1 MRWKNDDMFLGLN
14 DQLDMHHNVGKIP
27 LLKSIHFFN
36 SVLHKHYLT
45 QFGGNFSWLNLR
57 LAWKSAER
65 SPNCVK
71 WRSCQALFSKKLT
84 DFNVWKNGIRL
95 EIWTQASV
103 QIFEASCL
111 STCVWS
117 KVFSVHSY
125 IRVITFI
132 KSNLHKY

>member
-1 MRWKNDDMFLGLN
+1 M
-14 DQLDMHHNVGKIP
+14 P
-27 LLKSIHFFN
+27 LIKSIHFLN
-36 SVLHKHYLT
+36 NILHKLYLAL
-45 QFGGNFSWLNLR
+45 FGSNFSWLNLR

-65 SPNCVK
+65 SSNCVK
-71 WRSCQALFSKKLT
+71 WRLFQALFSKKIT
-84 DFNVWKNGIRL
+84 DFNLWKNGIRL
-95 EIWTQASV
+95 EIRTQASV

-132 KSNLHKY
+132 KSNLHKYWYSGSLESIARELQKSE